1 MMVICSGWISNLG
14 AMLSRSVVMVASIE
28 AGLCGVEEAMEGASA
43 VEYLLAV
50 LVGLIGMRTILFD
63 AILGACT
70 LNKLRTIIMKPEY
83 GIRLVTAQPPEV
95 LMRCRPQGLRD

>member
-1 MMVICSGWISNLG
+1 
-14 AMLSRSVVMVASIE
+14 
-28 AGLCGVEEAMEGASA
+28 MEGASA

-63 AILGACT
+63 AILGACA

-83 GIRLVTAQPPEV
+83 GVRLVTAQPPEV
-95 LMRCRPQGLRD
+95 LTRFKRQGLPD